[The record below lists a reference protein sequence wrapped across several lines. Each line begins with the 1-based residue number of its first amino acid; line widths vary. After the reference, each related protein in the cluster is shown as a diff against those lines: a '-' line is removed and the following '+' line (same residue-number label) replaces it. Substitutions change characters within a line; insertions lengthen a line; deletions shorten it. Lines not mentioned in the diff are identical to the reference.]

1 MSPLRYSVFALGG
14 LASFAAAAA
23 GIIIYASHP
32 GSNFYLIGWDELQHR
47 EFAQLLLHGG
57 SGSIFANMLEG
68 QALTGDATWGT
79 GLLIGLCVYCFGTDV
94 SYIALKWV
102 LHVLAALL
110 LYRLVRKYRGER
122 VAGYAAFFFLIYP
135 PLLLYGA
142 SFLKDDLVAALVII
156 TAASIDRKWYLA
168 AAPLMLLMIAV
179 RANAVLFP
187 VILLG
192 YLRHARLRYVL
203 LLSALPVAVVV
214 SLLPG
219 YVQAM
224 LNVLHLPPTTVLFF
238 VVKYLLGPLPG
249 NLLSYQSEAAWIL
262 PWYTLS
268 FLGILGGCLLP
279 GFYSSIRRNWKWI
292 ALLLAVC
299 LGPYLPY
306 VQDADV
312 VGPRQFAA
320 VGWLF
325 FLLCYERL
333 LRYGFTLEREPRRAS
348 AEAGWSAAT

>member
-1 MSPLRYSVFALGG
+1 MSPLRYSAFTLGG
-14 LASFAAAAA
+14 LASLAAAAA
-23 GIIIYASHP
+23 GIAIYASHP

-57 SGSIFANMLEG
+57 SGSIFANMLQG

-79 GLLIGLCVYCFGTDV
+79 GLLIGLCVYCFGSELTF
-94 SYIALKWV
+94 IALKWV
-102 LHVLAALL
+102 LHVLATLL
-110 LYRLVRKYRGER
+110 LYRLVRKYRDER

-156 TAASIDRKWYLA
+156 TAAAIDRKWYIA
-168 AAPLMLLMIAV
+168 AAPLMLIMIAV

-187 VILLG
+187 LILVG
-192 YLRHARLRYVL
+192 YLRHARLRYL
-203 LLSALPVAVVV
+203 LLVSAIPIAVVM

-224 LNVLHLPPTTVLFF
+224 ESVLHLPPATVLFF
-238 VVKYLLGPLPG
+238 VIKYLLGPLPG

-262 PWYTLS
+262 PWYALS
-268 FLGILGGCLLP
+268 FLAILGAFFLP
-279 GFYSSIRRNWKWI
+279 GFYSSVRRNWKWI
-292 ALLLAVC
+292 ALLTAVC
-299 LGPYLPY
+299 LAPYLPY
-306 VQDADV
+306 VQYADV
-312 VGPRQFAA
+312 VGPRQFAS
-320 VGWLF
+320 VGWLY

-333 LRYGFTLEREPRRAS
+333 LRYGFSVEPQPAS
-348 AEAGWSAAT
+348 EARWSAAT